1 MLRNK
6 KTWGSEM
13 NDKTNKLR
21 TPLLTKFLSGFSV
34 FILIGF
40 VVSTIIVEA
49 QEKNRNVLTL
59 ERIYRDNEF
68 SLKRFGPARW
78 LEDCSGYTTLEES
91 DAFPMAM
98 DIIKYDP
105 ESGMR
110 SILVSAGQ
118 LIPKGQQHPLLVSDY
133 RWSADGKKLLIFTN
147 SVRVWRY
154 ETKGDYWVLDLVS
167 GELTQLGK
175 FAEPS
180 TMMFAKFSP
189 DGNKA
194 GYVVKNNIYVE
205 DLKTAGVVQLTHDG
219 SSRIINGTFDWV
231 YEEELDCRD
240 GFRWSPDGRHIAY
253 WQTDTDGTGT
263 FYLINN
269 IDSLYSQPIPLPY
282 PKAGTINS
290 AVKVGVVSVTGG
302 QTNWFDIPGDPRNN
316 YLARMDFIPKSDEVM
331 IQQLN
336 RLQNQN
342 RVFIGHVES
351 MQLKNIFT
359 DSDDAFLD
367 IHDNIQ
373 WLDNEKYFTWTSEK
387 DGWRHLYKVPRD
399 GKEMDLITRGE
410 FDVVNINCID
420 EKGGYVY
427 YIASPHN
434 FTQRYLFRSSLNGS
448 GIPERISPADTE
460 GQFSYQMSPDAKWA
474 IATFQNTT
482 TPDRISVINLP
493 EHREM
498 KLLEDNS
505 RLKAKYDDLD
515 LSPKEFFKIDIG
527 DVELDTWMIKPVG
540 FDPRKKYPLIFYI
553 YGEPWDSTVQ
563 DSWDGGDLWHQYMAN
578 QGYIVMSVDNRGTA
592 VPRGRDWRKSIYR
605 QVGILAAHDQAKAAK
620 EILKRFT
627 FIDSERVGMWG
638 WSGGGQMTMNC
649 MFRYPKIYKTGIAV
663 SFVSDQRLYDTIY
676 QERYMGL
683 PDDNKEGY
691 YNGSPINHAFKLEG
705 SLMIIHGTAD
715 DNVHYQSFEMLV
727 DELIRQNKLFSM
739 ISYPM
744 RSHSLSERDN
754 TSLHLRRTMEVFW
767 KKNLTPGGVK

>member
-1 MLRNK
+1 
-6 KTWGSEM
+6 M
-13 NDKTNKLR
+13 NDKTSQFI
-21 TPLLTKFLSGFSV
+21 TPLLTKFLSGYSV

-49 QEKNRNVLTL
+49 QENNHNVLTL
-59 ERIYRDNEF
+59 ERIYKDNEF
-68 SLKRFGPARW
+68 SLKRFGPTRW
-78 LEDCSGYTTLEES
+78 LEDGSGYTTLEES

-118 LIPKGQQHPLLVSDY
+118 LIPKGKQHPLLISDY
-133 RWSADGKKLLIFTN
+133 QWSADGKKLLIFTN

-231 YEEELDCRD
+231 YEEELYCRD

-302 QTNWFDIPGDPRNN
+302 ETKWFDIPGDPRNN

-373 WLDNEKYFTWTSEK
+373 WLNNEKYFTWTSEK
-387 DGWRHLYKVPRD
+387 DGWRHLYKVSRD

-434 FTQRYLFRSSLNGS
+434 FTQRYLFRSPLNGS
-448 GIPERISPADTE
+448 GIPERISPVDME

-505 RLKAKYDDLD
+505 RLKAKYDDLG

-527 DVELDTWMIKPVG
+527 DVELDAWMIRPVG

-553 YGEPWDSTVQ
+553 YGEPWNSTVQ
-563 DSWDGGDLWHQYMAN
+563 DRWDGGDLWHQYMAN
-578 QGYIVMSVDNRGTA
+578 QGYIIMSVDNRGTA

-649 MFRYPKIYKTGIAV
+649 MFRYPEIYKTGIAV

-739 ISYPM
+739 MSYPM

>member
-1 MLRNK
+1 
-6 KTWGSEM
+6 M
-13 NDKTNKLR
+13 NDKR
-21 TPLLTKFLSGFSV
+21 DQFVAPLLTKFLSGFSV

-40 VVSTIIVEA
+40 IVSTVIVEA
-49 QEKNRNVLTL
+49 REKNHHVLTL
-59 ERIYRDNEF
+59 ERIYKDDEF

-78 LEDCSGYTTLEES
+78 LEDGSGYTTLEES
-91 DAFPMAM
+91 DAFPMAVN
-98 DIIKYDP
+98 IIKYDP
-105 ESGMR
+105 ETGMR

-118 LIPKGQQHPLLVSDY
+118 LIPKDEQHPLVISDY
-133 RWSADGKKLLIFTN
+133 QWSADGKKLLIFTN

-154 ETKGDYWVLDLVS
+154 ETKGDYWVLDLVT

-189 DGNKA
+189 DGKKA

-205 DLKTAGVVQLTHDG
+205 DLKTAGKVQLTHDG

-253 WQTDTDGTGT
+253 WQTDTEGTGT

-282 PKAGTINS
+282 PKAGTTNS

-302 QTNWFDIPGDPRNN
+302 ETKWFDIPGDPRNN
-316 YLARMDFIPKSDEVM
+316 YLARMDFIPESDEVM

-351 MQLKNIFT
+351 MHLKNIFI

-373 WLDNEKYFTWTSEK
+373 WLNDEKYFTWTSEK
-387 DGWRHLYKVPRD
+387 DGWRHLYKVSRD
-399 GKEMDLITRGE
+399 GKEMELITRGE

-427 YIASPHN
+427 YMASPHN
-434 FTQRYLFRSSLNGS
+434 FTQRYLFRIPLNGS
-448 GIPERISPADTE
+448 GIPERINPAEME

-474 IATFQNTT
+474 IVTFQNTT
-482 TPDRISVINLP
+482 TPDRISVIDLP

-498 KLLEDNS
+498 KLLEENAG
-505 RLKAKYDDLD
+505 LKAKYDDLG

-527 DVELDTWMIKPVG
+527 DVELDAWMIRPVE
-540 FDPRKKYPLIFYI
+540 FDPQKKYPLIFFV

-563 DSWDGGDLWHQYMAN
+563 DSWEGGDLWHQYMAN
-578 QGYIVMSVDNRGTA
+578 QGYVIMSVDNRGTA
-592 VPRGRDWRKSIYR
+592 VPRGRAWRKSIYR

-627 FIDSERVGMWG
+627 FVDAERVGMWG

-649 MFRYPKIYKTGIAV
+649 MFRYPEIYKTGIAV

-691 YNGSPINHAFKLEG
+691 YDGSPINHAFKLEG

-739 ISYPM
+739 MSYPM

-754 TSLHLRRTMEVFW
+754 TSLHLRRTMEDFW